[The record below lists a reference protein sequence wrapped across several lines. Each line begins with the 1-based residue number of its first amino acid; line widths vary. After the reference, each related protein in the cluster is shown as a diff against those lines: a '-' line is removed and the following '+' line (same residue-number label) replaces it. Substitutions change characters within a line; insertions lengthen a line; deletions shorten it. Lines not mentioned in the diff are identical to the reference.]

1 MSRQIPSRTWAEA
14 YDSGS
19 EMVELGVALLVVGAA
34 LLVAEAHVPGGV
46 LGVAGGVALAT
57 GTALAIGASGGAV
70 ALVIGAILAASVVTG
85 LWLALATRKGL
96 AVRQLRAASGREAL
110 SGRTGVV
117 RRWNGGD
124 GQVFVDGAL
133 WRARPSWPDAEEE
146 LAAGDA
152 VVVER
157 VSGLT
162 LAVRRAEE
170 WEEPW

>member
-1 MSRQIPSRTWAEA
+1 MPS
-14 YDSGS
+14 
-19 EMVELGVALLVVGAA
+19 GA
-34 LLVAEAHVPGGV
+34 

-57 GTALAIGASGGAV
+57 GAALAIGASGGAV
-70 ALVIGAILAASVVTG
+70 ALVIGAILAATAVTG
-85 LWLALATRKGL
+85 LWLAVATRKGL
-96 AVRQLRAASGREAL
+96 ATRQLRALSGREAL

-117 RRWNGGD
+117 RSWNCGD

-133 WRARPSWPDAEEE
+133 WRARPSWPDGEQE

-152 VVVER
+152 VIVER

-170 WEEPW
+170 WEEP

>member
-1 MSRQIPSRTWAEA
+1 
-14 YDSGS
+14 
-19 EMVELGVALLVVGAA
+19 MVEFGVALVLVGAA
-34 LLVAEAHVPGGV
+34 LLVAEAHLPGGV
-46 LGVAGGVALAT
+46 LGVAGGVALA
-57 GTALAIGASGGAV
+57 GGAALAIGAAGGEVAV
-70 ALVIGAILAASVVTG
+70 VIAAVLAASAVTA
-85 LWLALATRKGL
+85 LWLAVATRKGL
-96 AVRQLRAASGREAL
+96 ATRRLRASSGREAL

-117 RRWNGGD
+117 RSWQDGD

-133 WRARPSWPDAEEE
+133 WRARPSWPDGEQE
-146 LAAGDA
+146 LVAGDA

>member
-1 MSRQIPSRTWAEA
+1 MR
-14 YDSGS
+14 
-19 EMVELGVALLVVGAA
+19 
-34 LLVAEAHVPGGV
+34 
-46 LGVAGGVALAT
+46 AT
-57 GTALAIGASGGAV
+57 
-70 ALVIGAILAASVVTG
+70 
-85 LWLALATRKGL
+85 
-96 AVRQLRAASGREAL
+96 SGREAL

-117 RRWNGGD
+117 RSWTGPS

-133 WRARPSWPDAEEE
+133 WRARCSALDEDAD
-146 LAAGDA
+146 LDAGDS